1 MSSINEE
8 TRFYSDIFALW
19 INSIIKNP
27 FAWFIFISFLVLLNT
42 IGWYYHYNLFGNAIN
57 NNTFYTNTSIKD
69 LGFVVIFRIFEYI
82 CIFAFCFW
90 MYKYGK

>member
-1 MSSINEE
+1 MKIETIANNDKIFNFILKDINHN
-8 TRFYSDIFALW
+8 FA
-19 INSIIKNP
+19 NS
-27 FAWFIFISFLVLLNT
+27 LRRT
-42 IGWYYHYNLFGNAIN
+42 AIN
-57 NNTFYTNTSIKD
+57 NTAVFAIDTVTFYTNTSIKD